1 MTSITRWIELP
12 RRWLRPIT
20 AATLLG
26 LGLNG
31 LGLNMVGAAMADT
44 NGSTG
49 FSPRLT
55 TPRIAPL
62 AKEGRSEAQ
71 IKMLASR
78 PDYNLYTTLA
88 HHVEL
93 YNRWSPLGQYLLN
106 GSTLPPRDREIIMLR
121 MGWLCQAPYEWAQH
135 ARIAKADVKMT
146 DDEIRRIAIGPQA
159 AEWSAFDRALL
170 NMVDELRYDT
180 KISDKTWSEL
190 RAKYTLEET
199 IDALY
204 TAAQYQLVSMALNS
218 IGIQL
223 DAVLKERM
231 PTDLPLP
238 KLAGMPTSA
247 RLVSPR
253 VKPLAL
259 NEMSA
264 AQRELAT
271 PQIRDG
277 KLPNLYGTM
286 INHPGLYKP
295 RLTFGSYVQRDSGLS
310 PKSRELLIMRTGWN
324 IKAEY
329 EWAHHVSYSKDAGL
343 SDAEIKRIAEG
354 PKARG
359 WSEEHA
365 ALLQAA
371 DELRREA
378 FISDATWKT
387 LAKHYQPKQ
396 LVEIIYT
403 VGGYTM
409 TGLAINSLGIQIE
422 DGYPRFPKL

>member
-1 MTSITRWIELP
+1 MRALSRKPVWKRVGIVAAIVFGMAGL
-12 RRWLRPIT
+12 LREET
-20 AATLLG
+20 
-26 LGLNG
+26 
-31 LGLNMVGAAMADT
+31 VMANDNKNT
-44 NGSTG
+44 TES
-49 FSPRLT
+49 FSPRLK
-55 TPRIAPL
+55 TPRIAPI
-62 AKEGRSEAQ
+62 AKEGRTEAQ
-71 IKMLASR
+71 QKMLASR

-121 MGWLCQAPYEWAQH
+121 MGWLCQSEYEWSQH
-135 ARIAKADVKMT
+135 ARIAKADVKMS
-146 DDEIRRIAIGPQA
+146 DEEIRRIAIGPQA
-159 AEWSAFDRALL
+159 KEWSAFDRTLL
-170 NMVDELRYDT
+170 TMVDELRYDT
-180 KISDKTWSEL
+180 KISDKTWNEL
-190 RAKYTLEET
+190 RAKYSLEET
-199 IDALY
+199 IDAFY
-204 TAAQYQLVSMALNS
+204 TAAQYQLVSMVLNS
-218 IGIQL
+218 TGIQL
-223 DAVLKERM
+223 DAVLKERI

-238 KLAGMPTSA
+238 PLAGLPTSP
-247 RLVSPR
+247 RLATPR
-253 VKPLAL
+253 VKPIAL
-259 NEMSA
+259 SA
-264 AQRELAT
+264 MTAEQREMVAG
-271 PQIRDG
+271 QIRDG

-295 RLTFGSYVQRDSGLS
+295 RLTFGSYIQRDSSLS

-329 EWAHHVSYSKDAGL
+329 EWAHHVSYAKDAGL
-343 SDAEIKRIAEG
+343 TDAEIARIAEG
-354 PKARG
+354 PKAKG

-387 LAKHYQPKQ
+387 LAKYYQPKQ

-422 DGYPRFPKL
+422 EGYPRFPKL